1 MKESEA
7 IYVTKRLYKTE
18 GKIHLEVEISEG
30 ISVKRRWTNGW
41 RIVVKIKNNYIINY
55 VNEYYV
61 VDEKDLN
68 TKSGDYSRFKVR
80 AYNAT
85 ESIENIL
92 NELKLDV

>member
-41 RIVVKIKNNYIINY
+41 RIVVKIKKTTI
-55 VNEYYV
+55 
-61 VDEKDLN
+61 
-68 TKSGDYSRFKVR
+68 S
-80 AYNAT
+80 
-85 ESIENIL
+85 SIT
-92 NELKLDV
+92 